1 MNPDSPENTKMT
13 WTTLDSKLNLI
24 QRCDKLTRKCREK
37 CFTTC
42 TKLQSRYINITYGDE
57 SGTSRIDFFHVGP
70 TAILRLILK
79 DYHRTSV
86 ICRVFETYLFPIVVK
101 SIFKTG
107 LHQVEQYYSQSTYP
121 CSDCRGNFSAVNRRK
136 RESIVLKNHISRFNE
151 SNFFSS
157 NQYWQSIVIGP
168 FCWITV
174 KETIGFK
181 WNTLKVN
188 EGENS
193 A

>member
-37 CFTTC
+37 CFITC
-42 TKLQSRYINITYGDE
+42 TKLQSRYINITYGDDRFF
-57 SGTSRIDFFHVGP
+57 SRWPNCNSSINFK
-70 TAILRLILK
+70 R

-107 LHQVEQYYSQSTYP
+107 LHQVEQYHSQSTYL
-121 CSDCRGNFSAVNRRK
+121 CSNCRGNFSAVNRRK
-136 RESIVLKNHISRFNE
+136 KGKYCSKESYFEI
-151 SNFFSS
+151 FSS